1 MNPRLFSYDVRKLHA
16 ALRAL
21 LYKRTEIRY
30 NEAIHLSNEE
40 VCASMNVDQLA
51 DSLRRDPM
59 FMQNV
64 VRWDELPARKAAYE
78 PFPPQIDQR
87 LKDVLEKRGIH
98 QLYRHQAHA
107 VREILNG
114 HDVVVVTPTAS
125 GKTMCYNLPVLS
137 AILENE
143 DARALYL
150 FPTKALSADQV
161 SELYELIEAMGVDIK
176 TYTYDGDTPGAAR
189 KAVRQAGHIV
199 VTNPD
204 MLHSGILPHHT
215 KWVKLFENLRY
226 IVIDEIHMYRG
237 IFGSNLANVLRRLMR
252 ICQFYGSHPQF
263 ILCSATIAN
272 PQELAQALTG
282 RDITLIDDNGA
293 PMGVRHFVFYN
304 PPVVNRQLGIRKGVV
319 QETRR
324 ISGLL
329 LQNGIQTITFA
340 RSRLNVEVLTKYL
353 KDIAHDPIGSA
364 GRVRGYRGGYLPTE
378 RRDIEQGLRAGRI
391 DAVVSTNALEL
402 GIDIGAL
409 DACVLC
415 GYPGTIAS
423 AWQQAGRAG
432 RRKGTS
438 IVFYVASS
446 APIDQY
452 IVSHPDYLMKKSP
465 ENALLNPDNLYVL
478 LNHFK
483 SAAFELPFEDGE
495 GLGNAP
501 GSSELLSYLED
512 AGILRHVGGRYHWS
526 AEDFPTSEISLR
538 SARAEENFI
547 IIDISDPAHHR
558 VIGEMDRYTVP
569 MLLHENAIY
578 MHEAQQYQVEKLDFE
593 ACKAY
598 IRRVNVDYYT
608 DADLNLTISLLD
620 KEKEEE
626 KNGMTAVLGEIRV
639 STLVTM
645 FKKIKFDTHET
656 IGFGHVR
663 LPETDM
669 HTTAMWW
676 TLPDVLSSRY
686 ASDTL
691 QNGMMG
697 IANLLRIVAPLSLMC
712 APQDV
717 AVVYQVKSPLT
728 DKPTILLYDQCP
740 GGIGL
745 AQKAYAMHGLLLE
758 QALQIVEGC
767 SCFSGCPSCV
777 GPLGEVG
784 TDGKATA
791 LALLKELTA

>member
-1 MNPRLFSYDVRKLHA
+1 
-16 ALRAL
+16 
-21 LYKRTEIRY
+21 
-30 NEAIHLSNEE
+30 
-40 VCASMNVDQLA
+40 MNVDQLA

-272 PQELAQALTG
+272 PQELAQTLTG